1 MIMKK
6 MMIMALMAAAASTAF
21 AGDSDALKSILKA
34 KTYAEAESLV
44 KSSLGQLTNAAEK
57 ARAYNKLVDLAM
69 AKLTEVQAV
78 MNANQVAEQMKQG
91 KVEAYDTIGFYT
103 ALGQAYAAAEEC
115 EKYDQM
121 PNEKGKVK
129 PKFHDANRDRLYP
142 LRGNLINGG
151 ITYQDKGDMKKAYQ
165 YLAQY
170 VDTHDAPLF
179 AEAAAKTP
187 DENLTQIAYYAALF
201 AYQNKDMKNVSKYAD
216 IAAKEEKFATDAN
229 NLKLAAIQEGLK
241 TREDSVAYVK
251 TLEADYA
258 ADPKNEV
265 VFGTLVNMYSGL
277 KMDTEMNAL
286 FDKKLATDPDNFTVW
301 AIRGQNAMIAQKL
314 DEAVNCFKKALVQ
327 QPDNAQILTYL
338 GACLLDRGAEAE
350 NRAAGKTGRV
360 PKEAMDQIKPIFEEA
375 MTHLQK
381 AKSLD
386 PAKERANWAYPLYRC
401 CYQLYGAEDA
411 RTKAAEADTQK

>member
-1 MIMKK
+1 MKK
-6 MMIMALMAAAASTAF
+6 MMIVALMAVVASTAF
-21 AGDSDALKSILKA
+21 AGDSEALKSILKA

-44 KSSLGQLTNAAEK
+44 KSSLGQLADATEK

-69 AKLTEVQAV
+69 AKVLEVQAV
-78 MNANQVAEQMKQG
+78 MNSNQVAEQMKQG
-91 KVEAYDTIGFYT
+91 KVVPYDTLGFYT
-103 ALGQAYAAAEEC
+103 ALAQAFNAASEC
-115 EKYDQM
+115 EKYDLM

-129 PKFHDANRDRLYP
+129 AKFHDANRDRLYS

-151 ITYQDKGDMKKAYQ
+151 ITYQDKGDMKTAYQ

-170 VDTHDAPLF
+170 VDTHDDPLF

-187 DENLTQIAYYAALF
+187 DENLSQIAYYAALF
-201 AYQNKDMKNVSKYAD
+201 AYQNKDMKNVPRYAD

-229 NLKLAAIQEGLK
+229 NLKLAAQQDGLK
-241 TREDSVAYVK
+241 TREDSLAYVK
-251 TLEADYA
+251 TLVADYA

-265 VFGTLVNMYSGL
+265 VFGTLVNMYSNL

-301 AIRGQNAMIAQKL
+301 AVRGQNAMIAQKL
-314 DEAVNCFKKALVQ
+314 DDAVNCFKKALVQ

-360 PKEAMDQIKPIFEEA
+360 PKEAMDQIIPIFEEA
-375 MTHLQK
+375 LVHLTK
-381 AKSLD
+381 AKNLD
-386 PAKERANWAYPLYRC
+386 PTREKANWAYPLYRC

-411 RTKAAEADTQK
+411 RTKAAEADTQ

>member
-1 MIMKK
+1 MKK
-6 MMIMALMAAAASTAF
+6 MMIVALMAAAASTAF
-21 AGDSDALKSILKA
+21 AGDTDALKSILKA
-34 KTYAEAESLV
+34 KTYAEAEALV
-44 KSSLGQLTNAAEK
+44 KSNLGQLANAAEK

-69 AKLTEVQAV
+69 NKVSEVQAV
-78 MNANQVAEQMKQG
+78 MNANQVAEQMKTG
-91 KVEAYDTIGFYT
+91 KVEAYDTIGFYQ
-103 ALGQAYAAAEEC
+103 ALGQAFNAAEEC

-129 PKFHDANRDRLYP
+129 AKFHDANRDRLYN

-151 ITYQDKGDMKKAYQ
+151 ITYQDKGDMKKAYE
-165 YLAQY
+165 YLAKY

-179 AEAAAKTP
+179 AEAAAKAP

-201 AYQNKDMKNVSKYAD
+201 AYQNKDMKNVAKYAD
-216 IAAKEEKFATDAN
+216 IAAKEDKFATDAN

-241 TREDSVAYVK
+241 TRQDSLDYVK

-277 KMDTEMNAL
+277 KMNTEMNAL

-301 AIRGQNAMIAQKL
+301 AIRGQNAMIEQKL
-314 DEAVNCFKKALVQ
+314 EDAVNCFKKALIQ
-327 QPDNAQILTYL
+327 QPENPQILTYL
-338 GACLLDRGAEAE
+338 GACLLDRGSEAE

-360 PKEAMDQIKPIFEEA
+360 PAEAMAQINPIYEEA
-375 MTHLQK
+375 MKCLEK

-386 PAKERANWAYPLYRC
+386 PTKEKANWAYPLYRC
-401 CYQLYGAEDA
+401 YYQLYGAEDA
-411 RTKAAEADTQK
+411 RTKAAEADTH

>member
-1 MIMKK
+1 
-6 MMIMALMAAAASTAF
+6 MMIVALMAAAASTAF
-21 AGDSDALKSILKA
+21 AGDSETLKSILKA

-44 KSSLGQLTNAAEK
+44 KSGLGQLVDASEK

-69 AKLTEVQAV
+69 AKVTEVQAV

-91 KVEAYDTIGFYT
+91 KVVPYDTIGFYT
-103 ALGQAYAAAEEC
+103 ALTQAYDAALEC
-115 EKYDQM
+115 DKYDQM
-121 PNEKGKVK
+121 PNDKGKVK
-129 PKFHDANRDRLYP
+129 AKFHDANRDRLFA

-151 ITYQDKGDMKKAYQ
+151 ITSQDKGDIKTAYQ

-201 AYQNKDMKNVSKYAD
+201 AYQNKDMKNVAKYAD

-229 NLKLAAIQEGLK
+229 NIKLAAIQEGLK
-241 TREDSVAYVK
+241 TREDSLAYVK

-258 ADPKNEV
+258 ADPNNEV
-265 VFGTLVNMYSGL
+265 VFGTLVNMYSNL
-277 KMDTEMNAL
+277 RMDDL
-286 FDKKLATDPDNFTVW
+286 
-301 AIRGQNAMIAQKL
+301 
-314 DEAVNCFKKALVQ
+314 NCFKKALTT

-360 PKEAMDQIKPIFEEA
+360 PKEAMDQIMPIFEEA
-375 MTHLQK
+375 LGHLQK
-381 AKSLD
+381 AKTLD
-386 PAKERANWAYPLYRC
+386 PNRERANWAYPLYRC
-401 CYQLYGAEDA
+401 CYQLYGADDA
-411 RTKAAEADTQK
+411 RTKAAEADTQN